1 MGYAILADEIKDNS
15 KEMVELLHKEKVEI
29 ILLTGDKEEN
39 AKEISEKLNIDR
51 YYSNLLPEQKL
62 IMLQVLK
69 EVI

>member
-39 AKEISEKLNIDR
+39 AKEIS
-51 YYSNLLPEQKL
+51 
-62 IMLQVLK
+62 
-69 EVI
+69 

>member
-15 KEMVELLHKEKVEI
+15 KEMVELLHKKKVEI
-29 ILLTGDKEEN
+29 ILLTGDREEN